1 MSILDT
7 PVIDSIRSFAVS
19 TVKMEYFYL
28 CSVASV
34 TALVYLRSNRNEKSD
49 ENDNTDTEDT
59 TNNKESDS
67 DPKYNDR
74 LKSLQFVYLPAHLLS
89 LFSDWLQVLKHLYSA
104 WVIHFFLAIISGTLC
119 VSTLQRLWP

>member
-28 CSVASV
+28 GSVTSV
-34 TALVYLRSNRNEKSD
+34 TALVYLRSNRKEKSD

-59 TNNKESDS
+59 TNSKESDS

-89 LFSDWLQVLKHLYSA
+89 LFSDWLQV
-104 WVIHFFLAIISGTLC
+104 
-119 VSTLQRLWP
+119 